1 MSNIVWDYFACP
13 LFESVCDFAEFSS
26 VGIVFIALLQSK
38 AMPPQWSNGQVMTNT
53 EYSFILLGTATFE
66 PNPYEVAPS
75 RARGAAEHD
84 VHRAA
89 AIRHAQDKGRVGGEA
104 SEALPSG
111 GSANGVVAFWSD
123 KRFMRVAQD
132 HRRDFRPIVE
142 QSLWVAGTFVRVPDD
157 REGGE
162 YLALRRWCHLPW

>member
-1 MSNIVWDYFACP
+1 M
-13 LFESVCDFAEFSS
+13 
-26 VGIVFIALLQSK
+26 
-38 AMPPQWSNGQVMTNT
+38 
-53 EYSFILLGTATFE
+53 
-66 PNPYEVAPS
+66 
-75 RARGAAEHD
+75 
-84 VHRAA
+84 
-89 AIRHAQDKGRVGGEA
+89 GGEA

-157 REGGE
+157 REGGRGILGSPTMVSPTVVIASQPE
-162 YLALRRWCHLPW
+162 REVCLDDDERV